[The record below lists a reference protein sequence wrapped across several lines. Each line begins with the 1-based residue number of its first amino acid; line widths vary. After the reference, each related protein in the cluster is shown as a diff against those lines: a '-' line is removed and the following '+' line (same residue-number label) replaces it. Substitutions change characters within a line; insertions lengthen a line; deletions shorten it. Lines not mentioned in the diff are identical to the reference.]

1 MARNLD
7 LDLDNVYPEHQR
19 QFPEDFKGDEMP
31 HEPYL
36 PFQNL
41 ITGLGIDMSAP
52 RTRQEV
58 PSIAAALPDRSQT
71 EKRLKQIASR
81 FTF

>member
-19 QFPEDFKGDEMP
+19 QFPEDFEGDEMP

-36 PFQNL
+36 PF
-41 ITGLGIDMSAP
+41 
-52 RTRQEV
+52 
-58 PSIAAALPDRSQT
+58 
-71 EKRLKQIASR
+71 
-81 FTF
+81 